1 MDVSGRCLRHP
12 AIMIMSSSSDEKNVV
27 GYNLPS
33 FCTCKICHSG
43 LEAGDSVQR
52 NRLAYSILQVGNL
65 CHDSTEWSDS
75 NLSADAGDEDK
86 ETTSIFMDQVRNA
99 LLRASQVQEWIIAE
113 KNKRIVNLEKQLLQ
127 SIQEN
132 ERLRQGD
139 NIIDRET
146 KDSKMIAPPRLPVRQ
161 SSGKPQI
168 TNALVPQRM
177 PSRRLTDE
185 ITHNTKLHFKGHHK
199 NNPPLL
205 PQRQASREKQ
215 LRKEISDITTSF
227 RTETHSDSSTDHI
240 AQILMDTNTE
250 KSLHQPSSND
260 SEFTDYKRLEYLR
273 PGSFS
278 IRNSTPP
285 KNSMSPISKN
295 VSFNTSDHIFQEE
308 RSTSKDIQIDAS
320 AIFYEN
326 NSNDAMVSNSR
337 KNQEKNESKKEIL
350 LQDEDRKE
358 IQSNSPHNMRCRR
371 IPLPSNDNIDAGQG
385 IRFDTNGKEKREG
398 KGLFKCANGNV
409 MSTKEIS

>member
-1 MDVSGRCLRHP
+1 MIITDDLCCILGMDVGGRCLRHP
-12 AIMIMSSSSDEKNVV
+12 AIMIMSSSGEKNVV
-27 GYNLPS
+27 GYNLTS

-52 NRLAYSILQVGNL
+52 NRLAYSILQVRNS
-65 CHDSTEWSDS
+65 CHGSTEWSDF
-75 NLSADAGDEDK
+75 NLSAGAGEEEK

-113 KNKRIVNLEKQLLQ
+113 KNNRIVNLEKQLIQ

-139 NIIDRET
+139 NIIDRKT

-161 SSGKPQI
+161 SSCKPQI
-168 TNALVPQRM
+168 TNALVPQRL
-177 PSRRLTDE
+177 PSRRLTNE
-185 ITHNTKLHFKGHHK
+185 ITRNRKLHFKGHHK

-215 LRKEISDITTSF
+215 LRKEISDLTTSF
-227 RTETHSDSSTDHI
+227 RTETASDSSTDHI
-240 AQILMDTNTE
+240 AQILMDTNTK
-250 KSLHQPSSND
+250 KSLHQPTSND
-260 SEFTDYKRLEYLR
+260 LESADYKGLEYLR
-273 PGSFS
+273 PGTSF
-278 IRNSTPP
+278 IRNVTA
-285 KNSMSPISKN
+285 KNSMSSISKN
-295 VSFNTSDHIFQEE
+295 VSFDTSDHTFQEE
-308 RSTSKDIQIDAS
+308 
-320 AIFYEN
+320 IFHEN
-326 NSNDAMVSNSR
+326 NSNYGMVSHYS

-358 IQSNSPHNMRCRR
+358 IQFDFPHNMRCRH
-371 IPLPSNDNIDAGQG
+371 IPLPSNDNIDAGQC
-385 IRFDTNGKEKREG
+385 IRFDTNAKEKREG
-398 KGLFKCANGNV
+398 KSLFKCANGNV

>member
-1 MDVSGRCLRHP
+1 MIITDDLCCILGMDVGGQCLRHP
-12 AIMIMSSSSDEKNVV
+12 AIMIMSSSGGKNVV
-27 GYNLPS
+27 GYNLTS
-33 FCTCKICHSG
+33 FCSCKICHSE
-43 LEAGDSVQR
+43 LEAGGSVQR
-52 NRLAYSILQVGNL
+52 NRLAYSILQVG
-65 CHDSTEWSDS
+65 DSCNDS
-75 NLSADAGDEDK
+75 STVDFNVSASASEEEK

-113 KNKRIVNLEKQLLQ
+113 KNNRIVNLEQQLSQ

-139 NIIDRET
+139 NTTERKT

-161 SSGKPQI
+161 SSSKPQL

-177 PSRRLTDE
+177 PSRRLTNE
-185 ITHNTKLHFKGHHK
+185 VKHNTKLHFKGHHK

-215 LRKEISDITTSF
+215 LRKEISDLTTSF
-227 RTETHSDSSTDHI
+227 RTETASDSSTDRI
-240 AQILMDTNTE
+240 AQILMDTNAK
-250 KSLHQPSSND
+250 KSLHHPSSND
-260 SEFTDYKRLEYLR
+260 LEFADHRRFEYLR
-273 PGSFS
+273 SGTSS
-278 IRNSTPP
+278 IQNAIR

-295 VSFNTSDHIFQEE
+295 VSFNTSDYTFQEE
-308 RSTSKDIQIDAS
+308 ISTSKDIKIDAS
-320 AIFYEN
+320 AVFHEK
-326 NSNDAMVSNSR
+326 NSNNAISHSR

-350 LQDEDRKE
+350 LQDHSMK
-358 IQSNSPHNMRCRR
+358 CRH

-385 IRFDTNGKEKREG
+385 IRFDTNAKEKREG
-398 KGLFKCANGNV
+398 KSLFKCGNGNV